1 MFLCKTNINQLHPC
15 MKKEEVIRSIHDA
28 AKQVMPKG
36 AKVLLFGSQARGDAR
51 EDSDWDILIL
61 LNKEKLNNEDHDRYS
76 YPLME
81 LGWMID
87 QQIHPILYTMK
98 DWQKRH
104 ATPFYHNVEQDS
116 IVVYAN
122 N

>member
-1 MFLCKTNINQLHPC
+1 MLHKQPNKIKNLWRFGRKHTPLTVKPICRYC
-15 MKKEEVIRSIHDA
+15 MQREKVIRSIHEV

-36 AKVLLFGSQARGDAR
+36 AKVLLFGSQVRGDAR

-61 LNKEKLNNEDHDRYS
+61 LNKNKLDNEDHDKYS

-87 QQIHPILYTMK
+87 
-98 DWQKRH
+98 
-104 ATPFYHNVEQDS
+104 
-116 IVVYAN
+116 
-122 N
+122 

>member
-1 MFLCKTNINQLHPC
+1 MFLCKRISINYTLC

-36 AKVLLFGSQARGDAR
+36 TKVLLFGSQARGDAR

-61 LNKEKLNNEDHDRYS
+61 LNKDKLENEDHDRYS

-81 LGWMID
+81 LGWIID
-87 QQIHPILYTMK
+87 QQIHPLLYTMK

-104 ATPFYHNVEQDS
+104 ATPFYHNVEQES